1 MMKHLTAQK
10 KKGIIA
16 TLPVDDLND
25 KYWAGIDAAIYLYLS
40 GVGHIKKL
48 PKDKDAEA
56 AEIRRVQRKAT
67 AAIKAINELE
77 TTINKAS
84 SLIKYR
90 SESEGLD
97 LNLKQMKSK
106 LSEWINFEDEVLP
119 RKLGNRPKFF
129 REQFIKRLAFLFH
142 KITGKKATHYTGSE
156 PNSKFFKFV
165 IAHACHRPSLA
176 KSQRAMSSKAWPET
190 GRDLARIYHRH
201 QQQLSSQSYGHVPVL
216 LGPCH

>member
-165 IAHACHRPSLA
+165 IACAGDLPDFEA
-176 KSQRAMSSKAWPET
+176 NENNKSGNLYEAVSKAIVKA
-190 GRDLARIYHRH
+190 LKN
-201 QQQLSSQSYGHVPVL
+201 
-216 LGPCH
+216 